1 MNFLRT
7 TYSQHIYQPLQIILQ
22 IKVPFAYL
30 DGSHVGVLGDVLV
43 LVETILGS
51 LSFAK
56 VDTQFNEKEHDRFER
71 GDRTA
76 ARPLRGDMFVEDIEG
91 GGSLAH
97 GNKFLSPL

>member
-1 MNFLRT
+1 M
-7 TYSQHIYQPLQIILQ
+7 P
-22 IKVPFAYL
+22 YL
-30 DGSHVGVLGDVLV
+30 DGSHIGVLSDIFV

-56 VDTQFNEKEHDRFER
+56 IDTQFNEKEHDRFER
-71 GDRTA
+71 GDGTA

-97 GNKFLSPL
+97 GDKFLSPLQ